1 MNLNSKKVT
10 LKILDKDDYEAWKSA
25 YQTQLTPKNKWD
37 RAHRNQEVSKKKF
50 NQLLL
55 AQNKSR
61 KLEKNYE
68 YAVFR
73 KDTKELIGFVMA
85 MDVTR
90 GLTHSAYLGY
100 TLFNRHWG
108 QGFATEALRAFFKIA
123 FTDLTLH
130 RLQAGIE
137 PHNKRSMRV
146 AKSLGM
152 RREGISKKI
161 VYLRN
166 EWQDLVQFAITSEE
180 VGIKWK
186 GETVKSY

>member
-1 MNLNSKKVT
+1 MNLNSKKLT
-10 LKILDKDDYEAWKSA
+10 LKILDKNDYEAWKAA
-25 YQTQLTPKNKWD
+25 YQSQLNPQNKWD

-50 NQLLL
+50 NQVLL
-55 AQNKSR
+55 AQKKSR
-61 KLEKNYE
+61 KLDKNYE
-68 YAVFR
+68 YAIFR
-73 KDTKELIGFVMA
+73 NDTNELIGFVMA
-85 MDVTR
+85 MDVVR

-100 TLFNRHWG
+100 ILFNRHWG
-108 QGFATEALRAFFKIA
+108 QGLATEAIRAFFKIA
-123 FTDLTLH
+123 FTDLKLH

-152 RREGISKKI
+152 RKEGTSKKI

-180 VGIKWK
+180 VKIKWK
-186 GETVKSY
+186 GDATRPY